1 MKRGD
6 VVVVALPGDLGKP
19 RPAVIVQ
26 TDVLNENLRT
36 VLLCPIS
43 SYSSKPIFFRVPVNP
58 TAENG
63 LLLPSEI
70 MIEKLQAANKS
81 KIGKVIGQ
89 LDGGTMGQL
98 ARSLALSLG
107 LIEKGV
113 P

>member
-26 TDVLNENLRT
+26 TDILNEHLRT

-43 SYSSKPIFFRVPVNP
+43 SYSSDPIFFRVPVEP
-58 TAENG
+58 MLENG
-63 LLLPSEI
+63 LRLPSEI

-81 KIGKVIGQ
+81 KIGKVIGRMDDQ
-89 LDGGTMGQL
+89 TMERL
-98 ARSLALSLG
+98 AQSLTIALNLRAG
-107 LIEKGV
+107 E
-113 P
+113 